1 MVDVAAADD
10 DTALA
15 FQAALAVR
23 WTTATAVRTV
33 RVPPGEPG

>member
-10 DTALA
+10 GSALA
-15 FQAALAVR
+15 FQTALATR

-33 RVPPGEPG
+33 RVPG